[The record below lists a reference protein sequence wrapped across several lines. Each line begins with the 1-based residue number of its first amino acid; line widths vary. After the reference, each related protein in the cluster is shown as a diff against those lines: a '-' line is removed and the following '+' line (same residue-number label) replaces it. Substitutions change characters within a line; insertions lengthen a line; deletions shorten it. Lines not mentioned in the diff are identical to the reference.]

1 MSAASA
7 TLMGRRAAERQ
18 MVDACVIT
26 RPTGQRVTDPTTG
39 KVTIAETTVYTGKCQ
54 VVSKN
59 SSTAEPEA
67 GGHSFIAVSR
77 TVKIPMN
84 AADVKDGD
92 VIRMTASKLNA
103 FTAGKK
109 YRVDGYT
116 PDSYDTAARLPVKEL
131 TS

>member
-18 MVDACVIT
+18 MIDQCIIT
-26 RPTGQRVTDPTTG
+26 RGSGQKVTDPVTG
-39 KVTIAETTVYTGKCQ
+39 KVTVTDTVVYTGKCQ

-67 GGHSFIAVSR
+67 GGHEFIVVSR

-84 AADVKDGD
+84 SADVKDGD
-92 VIRMTASKLNA
+92 VVKMTASKLNT
-103 FTAGKK
+103 FTVGKK